1 MASILLQLRVD
12 SELKKQADELFN
24 DLGLD
29 IQQSLECFQGAL
41 I

>member
-29 IQQSLECFQGAL
+29 TQQPLECFQGAL